1 MEHTERAE
9 RVAAGGASVMTP
21 GAHEAAPT
29 AGQPPEKLGH
39 RGARHLREW
48 AVLGALAIVIAL
60 VVRTFLVQ
68 AFYIPSDS
76 MVPTL
81 ERGDRVLVNKLSYRL
96 HDVHRGDVIVF
107 TAPEGVARS
116 GIKDLIKRV
125 IGLPGETVEGVDGE
139 IFIGGKRLEEPYLP
153 DGLRSKTFGPVHV
166 PPGEFWVLGDNRPGS
181 QDSTYF
187 GPIKRQAIVG
197 RAFVLVWPIGR
208 VGLL

>member
-1 MEHTERAE
+1 MEHVEHAE
-9 RVAAGGASVMTP
+9 RMAVGGASAVTP
-21 GAHEAAPT
+21 GALETTST
-29 AGQPPEKLGH
+29 AGEPPETLG
-39 RGARHLREW
+39 RRSARHLREW
-48 AVLGALAIVIAL
+48 AILGTLAIVIAL

-81 ERGDRVLVNKLSYRL
+81 ERGDRVLVNKLSYKL
-96 HDVHRGDVIVF
+96 HDVRRGDVVVF
-107 TAPEGVARS
+107 TAPQGVARS
-116 GIKDLIKRV
+116 GVKDLIKRV
-125 IGLPGETVEGVDGE
+125 IGLPGETVEGVDGQ
-139 IFIGGKRLEEPYLP
+139 IFIGGKRLEESYLP
-153 DGLRSKTFGPVHV
+153 QGLRSKTFGPVHV

-187 GPIKRQAIVG
+187 GPIKRSAIIG